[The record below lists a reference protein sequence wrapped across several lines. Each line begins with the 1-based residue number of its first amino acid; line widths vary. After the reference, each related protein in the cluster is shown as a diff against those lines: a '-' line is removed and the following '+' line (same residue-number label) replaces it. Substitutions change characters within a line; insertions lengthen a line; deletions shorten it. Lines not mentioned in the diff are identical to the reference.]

1 MLDESTYLV
10 NKNFEEIKS
19 SRNNIILFGS
29 VGAGK
34 TTLINK
40 LCGVNLLTKGE
51 GFSCTRDVQFSRT
64 PDGKIVIDFPGLN
77 AAEEIVKHL
86 KLQKSTLKSIPVR
99 MICLV
104 VKRTSRYDDIV
115 KSVIQMV
122 KIFNE
127 NRKNISII
135 ITNSEDTTIVQEE
148 EIKMS
153 LEKKCKIVSNNI
165 LFTSNKMSAETL
177 REKLNKII
185 QNMENIESI
194 KIQDRDLL
202 NTVGNDGDI
211 DVIEERE
218 IYYKEFKES
227 LEKFKKEY
235 YGTNDN
241 ALKFALYYSFLDFKD
256 DLIERFNEVVKKKV
270 TDTDTAIVEII
281 TFNNEI
287 FVDFNSFT
295 KQVQTTLKA
304 ENSNYED
311 SYKEHNN
318 RYKKC
323 PHCGTIWFKVKGCNG
338 MQCGRRTRLKDIF
351 SGRFKNYL
359 VKFCKGVFNIITLDD
374 KKTDDM
380 GQDTEHYGLFPD
392 EIEKNKNRSG
402 KSQIMPRGCGN
413 SLDWSTME
421 DVTDEI
427 TKKLTTIDPNFD
439 RKTLEQI
446 ENLNVDH
453 LNEA

>member
-1 MLDESTYLV
+1 
-10 NKNFEEIKS
+10 
-19 SRNNIILFGS
+19 
-29 VGAGK
+29 
-34 TTLINK
+34 
-40 LCGVNLLTKGE
+40 
-51 GFSCTRDVQFSRT
+51 
-64 PDGKIVIDFPGLN
+64 
-77 AAEEIVKHL
+77 
-86 KLQKSTLKSIPVR
+86 

-281 TFNNEI
+281 TSFEI
-287 FVDFNSFT
+287 FGIILVLIFQIYNSLFFVNNKFIFSEDFIIFILFLNFCKIWADFT
-295 KQVQTTLKA
+295 K
-304 ENSNYED
+304 
-311 SYKEHNN
+311 
-318 RYKKC
+318 
-323 PHCGTIWFKVKGCNG
+323 I
-338 MQCGRRTRLKDIF
+338 
-351 SGRFKNYL
+351 
-359 VKFCKGVFNIITLDD
+359 
-374 KKTDDM
+374 
-380 GQDTEHYGLFPD
+380 
-392 EIEKNKNRSG
+392 
-402 KSQIMPRGCGN
+402 
-413 SLDWSTME
+413 
-421 DVTDEI
+421 
-427 TKKLTTIDPNFD
+427 
-439 RKTLEQI
+439 
-446 ENLNVDH
+446 
-453 LNEA
+453 

>member
-194 KIQDRDLL
+194 KIQDRYLL
-202 NTVGNDGDI
+202 NTVGNEGGI

-218 IYYKEFKES
+218 IYYKEQ
-227 LEKFKKEY
+227 
-235 YGTNDN
+235 
-241 ALKFALYYSFLDFKD
+241 
-256 DLIERFNEVVKKKV
+256 LIERFTEIVKKKV

-374 KKTDDM
+374 KKADDM